1 MSAPLTLAL
10 ILAVAIP
17 AALVRAY
24 RRDPEYAEGWARARH
39 IALTPESRPAIERYL
54 RRVRVLRTWGG
65 VAGALVPSLVEYA
78 VTGRVQ
84 VLGFGTDGDSAP
96 LAFGAIF
103 AGNLLGVLCAEL
115 SLPRHNDEALRTAGL
130 KPRDLEH
137 YLPRHALVAQR
148 AAAVAGAAGTV
159 AIGVV
164 PYAASLSIPSLAAL
178 VAAAAGILALAA
190 GMEAA
195 ERWIVRRPQPFTG
208 PDVVAV
214 DNAIRAQSIQAFASA
229 GLALLLL
236 YCCGVA
242 IMLQAS
248 QASVLPAVMGLL
260 AAVLLVLSLLASRG
274 IGADSDTTPQ
284 PTPAK
289 APV

>member
-39 IALTPESRPAIERYL
+39 LALTPESRPAIERYL

-78 VTGRVQ
+78 VTGRVH

-115 SLPRHNDEALRTAGL
+115 SLPRHNDDALRTAGL

-159 AIGVV
+159 AIGLL
-164 PYAASLSIPSLAAL
+164 PYAVSLSIPSL
-178 VAAAAGILALAA
+178 
-190 GMEAA
+190 
-195 ERWIVRRPQPFTG
+195 
-208 PDVVAV
+208 
-214 DNAIRAQSIQAFASA
+214 
-229 GLALLLL
+229 
-236 YCCGVA
+236 
-242 IMLQAS
+242 
-248 QASVLPAVMGLL
+248 
-260 AAVLLVLSLLASRG
+260 
-274 IGADSDTTPQ
+274 
-284 PTPAK
+284 
-289 APV
+289 